1 MRVNQEPAYVLH
13 HHDYGETSLL
23 LEMFTRRH
31 GRLGVVAKGARRAR
45 SPLRTALIPFQPLV
59 MGFSGRGEL
68 PTLTGAESA
77 GPAPAIAGESLFC
90 GLYLNEL
97 LLRLLHRHDPHE
109 RLFES
114 YSEALGRL
122 GEGRNEG
129 RDTEAVLRVFEK
141 HLLEEIGFGLVLDHD
156 VHDGSPI
163 QPEHHYRYVPERGP
177 VPAHA
182 AEGEGI
188 AVQGANL
195 LALAC
200 ERLVDEVALREVK
213 HLMRALL
220 ARHLGER
227 PLTSRGLFRP
237 RSERNALEYPQ
248 TTMDIERIKA

>member
-31 GRLGVVAKGARRAR
+31 GRLGLIAKGARRVR
-45 SPLRTALIPFQPLV
+45 SPLRATLIPFQPLV
-59 MGFSGRGEL
+59 IGFSGRGEL

-77 GPAPAIAGESLFC
+77 GPAPAIAGESLFF
-90 GLYLNEL
+90 GLKHNEL

-122 GEGRNEG
+122 GEGR
-129 RDTEAVLRVFEK
+129 DTEAVLRVFEK
-141 HLLEEIGFGLVLDHD
+141 RLLEDIGFGLVLELD
-156 VHDGSPI
+156 VHDGAPI
-163 QPEHHYRYVPERGP
+163 QSEHHYRYVPERGP

-182 AEGEGI
+182 ADGEGI
-188 AVQGANL
+188 AVQGASL

-200 ERLVDEVALREVK
+200 EDLVDETVLREVK

-220 ARHLGER
+220 ARHLGDR
-227 PLTSRGLFRP
+227 PLTSRGLFHP
-237 RSERNALEYPQ
+237 RAVRNALEYPQ
-248 TTMDIERIKA
+248 TTTEIERSKA

>member
-1 MRVNQEPAYVLH
+1 MRVIQEPAYVLH

-45 SPLRTALIPFQPLV
+45 SPLHAALIPFQPLV

-68 PTLTGAESA
+68 PTLTAAEPAGA
-77 GPAPAIAGESLFC
+77 APAIAGAALFC

-109 RLFES
+109 RLFEN

-122 GEGRNEG
+122 GDG
-129 RDTEAVLRVFEK
+129 RDTEATLRVFEK
-141 HLLEEIGFGLVLDHD
+141 RLLEDIGFGLVLDHD
-156 VHDGSPI
+156 IQGGAPI
-163 QPEHHYRYVPERGP
+163 QPKQSYRYLPERGP

-182 AEGEGI
+182 ADGEGI
-188 AVQGANL
+188 AVQGSSL
-195 LALAC
+195 LALAR
-200 ERLVDEVALREVK
+200 EELVDETALREVK

-220 ARHLGER
+220 ARHLGDR

-237 RSERNALEYPQ
+237 RSVRSALEYPQ
-248 TTMDIERIKA
+248 AATDAQRSKT